1 MFKCR
6 KIQPKLS
13 AFIDDELLD
22 SERAEVESHL
32 EACGKCQGDLEQL
45 NRTKALLKNLGAA
58 KCDRVKAL
66 VEHSAS
72 QAALEFCCKPFRLRT
87 FAAAVLSIVILW
99 AGADRLSMQDN
110 HAGPPVSQAAMV
122 PLPMPSS
129 VDQTAFR
136 LEVKPKS
143 AVGGAPESYPCEQGQ
158 PQCIDVPISRG
169 TAFLPVSYKPG
180 KAMSFGH
187 AITH

>member
-22 SERAEVESHL
+22 SECAEVEAHL
-32 EACGKCQGDLEQL
+32 ETCVKCKTDLEQL
-45 NRTKALLKNLGAA
+45 KSTKSMLMRFGAA
-58 KCDRVKAL
+58 NSNDAKARIEL
-66 VEHSAS
+66 SAS
-72 QAALEFCCKPFRLRT
+72 QAALEFCCKPFRIRT
-87 FAAAVLSIVILW
+87 LAAAALSVILIW

-110 HAGPPVSQAAMV
+110 HAGPPVASAAMV
-122 PLPMPSS
+122 PLPTVSPVS
-129 VDQTAFR
+129 QTVFR

-143 AVGGAPESYPCEQGQ
+143 AVGGAPESYPCELGQ
-158 PQCIDVPISRG
+158 PQCNDVPISRG

>member
-22 SERAEVESHL
+22 SERAEVEDHL
-32 EACGKCQGDLEQL
+32 TACSKCQSDLEQL
-45 NRTKALLKNLGAA
+45 NRTKSLLKNLGAA
-58 KCDRVKAL
+58 KCDRVKSL
-66 VEHSAS
+66 IEHSAS
-72 QAALEFCCKPFRLRT
+72 QAALEFCCKPFRFRT
-87 FAAAVLSIVILW
+87 FAAAALSMVILW
-99 AGADRLSMQDN
+99 AGAERLSNQDN
-110 HAGPPVSQAAMV
+110 HAGPPVSRAAMV
-122 PLPMPSS
+122 PLPMSS
-129 VDQTAFR
+129 PVDQTVFR

-180 KAMSFGH
+180 KAMSFGL

>member
-22 SERAEVESHL
+22 SERAEVEAHL
-32 EACGKCQGDLEQL
+32 EACGKCQSDLEQL
-45 NRTKALLKNLGAA
+45 NLTKSMLKNLGAA

-66 VEHSAS
+66 IEHSAS
-72 QAALEFCCKPFRLRT
+72 QAALEFCCKPFRFRT
-87 FAAAVLSIVILW
+87 FAAAALSMIMLW
-99 AGADRLSMQDN
+99 VGAERLSMQDN
-110 HAGPPVSQAAMV
+110 HAGPPVSSAAMV
-122 PLPMPSS
+122 PLSIPSTGE
-129 VDQTAFR
+129 QTVFR

-158 PQCIDVPISRG
+158 PQCNDVPISRG
-169 TAFLPVSYKPG
+169 TAFLPVSYTPG
-180 KAMSFGH
+180 KTMSFGH

>member
-22 SERAEVESHL
+22 SERAEVEDHL
-32 EACGKCQGDLEQL
+32 TACSKCQSDLEQL
-45 NRTKALLKNLGAA
+45 NRTKSLLKNLGAA
-58 KCDRVKAL
+58 KCDRLKSL
-66 VEHSAS
+66 IEHSAS
-72 QAALEFCCKPFRLRT
+72 QAALEFCCKPFRFRT
-87 FAAAVLSIVILW
+87 FAAAALSMIILW
-99 AGADRLSMQDN
+99 AGAERLSNQDN
-110 HAGPPVSQAAMV
+110 HAGPPVSRAAMV
-122 PLPMPSS
+122 PLPMSS
-129 VDQTAFR
+129 PVDQTVFR

-169 TAFLPVSYKPG
+169 TAYMPVSYKPG
-180 KAMSFGH
+180 KAMSFGL

>member
-22 SERAEVESHL
+22 SERAEVEAHL
-32 EACGKCQGDLEQL
+32 EACSKCRSDLEQL
-45 NRTKALLKNLGAA
+45 DRTKALLKNLGAA

-66 VEHSAS
+66 IEHSAS

-87 FAAAVLSIVILW
+87 FAAAALSVIILW
-99 AGADRLSMQDN
+99 AGAERLSLQDN
-110 HAGPPVSQAAMV
+110 HAGPPVSHAAMV
-122 PLPMPSS
+122 PLPMPSP
-129 VDQTAFR
+129 VDQSAFR

-143 AVGGAPESYPCEQGQ
+143 AVGGAPESYPCEEGQ
-158 PQCIDVPISRG
+158 PQCVDVPISRG
-169 TAFLPVSYKPG
+169 TAYLPVSLKPG
-180 KAMSFGH
+180 KTMSFGH

>member
-13 AFIDDELLD
+13 AFIDDELLVH
-22 SERAEVESHL
+22 ERDEVVTHL
-32 EACGKCQGDLEQL
+32 ETCGKCQSDLEHL
-45 NRTKALLKNLGAA
+45 VRTKAMLKNLGAA

-66 VEHSAS
+66 IEHSAS

-87 FAAAVLSIVILW
+87 FAAAALSIVILW
-99 AGADRLSMQDN
+99 AGAERLSLQDN
-110 HAGPPVSQAAMV
+110 HAGPPVSSAAMM
-122 PLPMPSS
+122 PIPMSS
-129 VDQTAFR
+129 PVDQTVFR

-158 PQCIDVPISRG
+158 PQCNDVPISRG
-169 TAFLPVSYKPG
+169 SAFVPVSYTPG
-180 KAMSFGH
+180 KTMSFGH